1 MGPRSRKLA
10 PLAATAALVILGLS
24 ACGGGDP
31 GEGLLSN
38 LDKARSART
47 LATLQQG
54 LITVQTTSAE
64 GGASSAPALA
74 AALQQRDPSNRYTT
88 VPPTDV
94 GIVQVEG
101 GGGGP
106 VMLLGI
112 NSPPSS
118 PRPPDY
124 LAIWQ
129 SGGTTMFYVGPQ
141 PPQYTA
147 SPPSAAGWSASPPAL
162 S

>member
-1 MGPRSRKLA
+1 MGPRSQKLGL
-10 PLAATAALVILGLS
+10 LAATAFALALS
-24 ACGGGDP
+24 SCGGGNP
-31 GEGLLSN
+31 SEGLISN

-47 LATLQQG
+47 LASLQQG
-54 LITVQTTSAE
+54 LITVQTTGAE
-64 GGASSAPALA
+64 GGASSAPTLA

-88 VPPTDV
+88 ALPTDV
-94 GIVQVEG
+94 GIVQVVG

-124 LAIWQ
+124 LAVWQ
-129 SGGTTMFYVGPQ
+129 SGGTTMFYVGLQ

-147 SPPSAAGWSASPPAL
+147 SAPSGTGWSASPPAL
-162 S
+162 G